1 MATAR
6 DCGEARWRGGGEHS
20 VKTFWMII
28 AGACGVAALFF
39 VFSNDYEKAFVA
51 AAAGAVCWFLNYR
64 QQLRESLAAH
74 EPREDEESD
83 EEAGS

>member
-1 MATAR
+1 M
-6 DCGEARWRGGGEHS
+6 
-20 VKTFWMII
+20 

-39 VFSNDYEKAFVA
+39 VFRNDYEKAFVL

-74 EPREDEESD
+74 EATENEDADEEVPS
-83 EEAGS
+83 